1 MYIFNQRPKEFS
13 VLLRNSEIHCLETS
27 LETYLGKNMPDVKV
41 LYLKPK
47 RIAPVIG
54 GFLYTPVP

>member
-13 VLLRNSEIHCLETS
+13 VLLRN
-27 LETYLGKNMPDVKV
+27 ETYLGKNMPDVKV
-41 LYLKPK
+41 LYLKSK